1 MGAVYRSIEPAV
13 LDGDV
18 FTSVIPLGPPDQ
30 LLHGK
35 LECGL
40 TYYVRRCSK
49 PRQRAALALAVKV
62 GSLVEDEA
70 ERGVAHILEH
80 LAFNATE
87 VCVCVS
93 RLMTSSHCC
102 LGGSSGSSGSSR

>member
-1 MGAVYRSIEPAV
+1 MYRSIEPAV

-30 LLHGK
+30 LLYGN

-70 ERGVAHILEH
+70 GRGVAHILEH

-87 VCVCVS
+87 VCVS
-93 RLMTSSHCC
+93 RLMTSSNCC
-102 LGGSSGSSGSSR
+102 LSGSSGSSGSSR